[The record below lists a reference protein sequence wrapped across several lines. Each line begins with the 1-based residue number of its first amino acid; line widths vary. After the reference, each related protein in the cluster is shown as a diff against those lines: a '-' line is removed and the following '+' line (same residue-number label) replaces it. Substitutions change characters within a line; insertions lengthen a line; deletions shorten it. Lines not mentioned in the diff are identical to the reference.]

1 MEAQV
6 ITSLPERARVK
17 WHVDHMVTSET
28 TVDGRA
34 VSYAAG
40 GRGLPVLFLHGWG
53 LDHRA
58 YQRTLRR
65 LTARGCRVVAP
76 SLPGF
81 GGSASLPSDERS
93 LVAYASWVARF
104 LDAIDVHE
112 PMVVLGHSFGGGVA
126 TKLAHD
132 HPDRARFL
140 VLLNSVGDPRELSV
154 RTIAGLFDPR
164 SNNPLVAASHVLL
177 PTSTGSTVRQLQR
190 VFWGNVARDP
200 LAVAQAAWLAWSAD
214 LAAEM
219 AVLAERQFPVLVL
232 WSDHDGV
239 IPMKAFDTFC
249 STFGADGQIVSGGHS
264 WMLANP
270 DVFGQVLDNVL
281 HVQAAQH
288 QVGAVT
294 ESAQQLESLLATTT
308 MRRTVIRRLL
318 DGVSPLWLLS
328 APPVVLAAD
337 LTLCHPRLG
346 PGEVRAV
353 ARPTRSANTHR
364 FTVVAHDR
372 AGLLADTAA
381 ILAADGITVVYASV
395 TTWPRERRALHSL
408 TVRSTTTM
416 TADRWNII
424 GERLRHI
431 GMDRPTAGV
440 DRHRF
445 VARGRVEVTITGQG
459 DGKSVVRVTAPDQI
473 GLLSAVCR
481 WFAEHDVSVD
491 AASIATVDGTAK
503 DVFTIQGTCDVD
515 GLVRH
520 LHGRGISGRGAIGGS
535 VPTPVQLL
543 ATVFAGAGRAFES
556 VVSAT

>member
-6 ITSLPERARVK
+6 ITNLPERARVK

-34 VSYAAG
+34 VSYAVG

-81 GGSASLPSDERS
+81 GGSAALASDQRS
-93 LVAYASWVARF
+93 LSAHARWVARF
-104 LDAIDVHE
+104 LDSIDVDE

-126 TKLAHD
+126 TKFAHD
-132 HPDRARFL
+132 HPDRARYL
-140 VLLNSVGDPRELSV
+140 VLLNSVGDPRGLSA
-154 RTIAGLFDPR
+154 RTLAGLFDPR
-164 SNNPLVAASHVLL
+164 SNNPLVAASQVLL
-177 PTSTGSTVRQLQR
+177 PTATGSTVRQLQR

-200 LAVAQAAWLAWSAD
+200 LAVAQSAWLAWSAD

-219 AVLAERQFPVLVL
+219 AALADRQFPVLVL
-232 WSDHDGV
+232 WSDRDGV

-249 STFGADGQIVSGGHS
+249 STFGADGQIVAGGHS

-294 ESAQQLESLLATTT
+294 ESAAQLESLLATTT

-318 DGVSPLWLLS
+318 DDVSPLWLLS

-353 ARPTRSANTHR
+353 ARPTRSTNTYR

-395 TTWPRERRALHSL
+395 MTWARQRRALHSL
-408 TVRSTTTM
+408 TVRSTVAM
-416 TADRWNII
+416 TPERWNTI
-424 GERLRHI
+424 GERLQSIAH
-431 GMDRPTAGV
+431 RPNDV
-440 DRHRF
+440 IERDRF
-445 VARGRVEVTITGQG
+445 VARGRVEAILTGQG
-459 DGKSVVRVTAPDQI
+459 DGQSVVRVTAPDQI

-481 WFAEHDVSVD
+481 WFAEHDVSVE

-503 DVFTIQGTCDVD
+503 DVFTVQGACDVD

-520 LHGRGISGRGAIGGS
+520 LSGRGRS
-535 VPTPVQLL
+535 NPVQLL
-543 ATVFAGAGRAFES
+543 SSMWAGAGRAFEG
-556 VVSAT
+556 VVSATS